1 MIGKNNKLLKQQKE
15 GRKVESFSIKKF
27 KVGTASVLVGA
38 SIFFG
43 VLTTSTNQAHAS
55 NQVNENKAEVA
66 EKVDK
71 APLTENEQIN
81 NWKKYAEKNTERLL
95 RQVKWF
101 DINNKNAVVENLGE
115 GGKLKV
121 GTKFKQELSP
131 GYIVELEV
139 KALKPFNA
147 TDTYKER
154 GGAGYDANAKNE
166 YKDGTEAELKVV
178 TQGGYSIMK
187 TNGIDTKGATVIQS
201 VKNGANVGVEFSV
214 KATLNGKEV
223 PANVIFAT
231 GEEAGS
237 SEIEIYKTDGDG
249 FELVTESSSAEEN
262 IQHIVRTQQ
271 NLMIIDIMFLQQ
283 HQINQ
288 DN

>member
-38 SIFFG
+38 SVFFG
-43 VLTTSTNQAHAS
+43 VLATGHNTAHAS

-81 NWKKYAEKNTERLL
+81 NWKKYADKNTERLL

-101 DINNKNAVVENLGE
+101 DISSKNAVVENLGE

-121 GTKFKQELSP
+121 ETKFKQELSP
-131 GYIVELEV
+131 GYVVELEV

-178 TQGGYSIMK
+178 PQGGYSIMK

-214 KATLNGKEV
+214 KATLNEKK
-223 PANVIFAT
+223 F
-231 GEEAGS
+231 
-237 SEIEIYKTDGDG
+237 
-249 FELVTESSSAEEN
+249 
-262 IQHIVRTQQ
+262 Q
-271 NLMIIDIMFLQQ
+271 LM
-283 HQINQ
+283 
-288 DN
+288 